1 MNIPSART
9 IAFRPDERNVFLH
22 ILTACNLACNH
33 CYINREQHGSE
44 MISRE
49 TMANWLKIFHDP
61 DKDTNLIFLGGEPTM
76 HPDLARG
83 IKKAREIG
91 YGSITVDTNGYLFN
105 DLLENISPD
114 DAVISFSLDG
124 PEASVNDPIRG
135 EGVYETCTTNLKKAV
150 AMGFRTSLIYTV
162 SRINLEHLKRMPEL
176 LADWGVD
183 RFFIQ
188 VIGLRGKSATG
199 AADLQLTPR
208 EWLEAVPPVAAAA
221 AELGIPTTYPKVFL
235 DEGEEFECA
244 GRVTENYFV
253 FPNGRV
259 YRCPL
264 CEDHPIHSLEIRDNH
279 LVKRAGLNEDRFFE
293 LDIPEGCVMNRLL
306 QPGNITYDPE
316 GRPHHRISCCLL
328 KQKVT

>member
-1 MNIPSART
+1 MSIPSART
-9 IAFRPDERNVFLH
+9 IAFRPNERNVFLH
-22 ILTACNLACNH
+22 ILTACNLACQH

-76 HPDLARG
+76 HPDLAWG
-83 IKKAREIG
+83 IRKAKELG

-105 DLLENISPD
+105 DLLEHISPD
-114 DAVISFSLDG
+114 DTVISFSLDG
-124 PEASVNDPIRG
+124 PDAEVNDPIRG
-135 EGVYETCTTNLKKAV
+135 KGVFETCTTNLKKAA
-150 AMGFRTSLIYTV
+150 AMGFKTSLIYTV
-162 SRINLEHLKRMPEL
+162 SRRNLAHLNRMPPL
-176 LADWGVD
+176 LAELGVS

-188 VIGLRGKSATG
+188 VIGLRGRSATG
-199 AADLQLTPR
+199 DPDLQLTPD
-208 EWLEAVPPVAAAA
+208 EWLEAVPPVAATA

-235 DEGEEFECA
+235 EEGEIFECA
-244 GRVTENYFV
+244 GQVADNYFV

-264 CEDHPIHSLEIRDNH
+264 CEDHPVHSLEIIDNR
-279 LVKRAGLNEDRFFE
+279 LVKRTGLNEDRFFE

-306 QPGNITYDPE
+306 QPGNITYDQK
-316 GRPHHRISCCLL
+316 GRPIHRISCCLL
-328 KQKVT
+328 KQQIS